1 MKKSGLA
8 KAGYDNAKSLLDIL
22 REMGE
27 TAAALWW
34 RFFDWLAQVEWRK
47 LIIIWLLLML
57 FAMTPFGLPEQTTG
71 FILLS
76 LGLKVLAGGKRKAEI
91 EARDATSHADAEG
104 LERRLVE
111 ARMAALQAQVEPHFL
126 FNTLALIG
134 QLIETDPPQAA
145 RIHQNLIDYL
155 RATLPQM
162 RAKGAG
168 TLGRQIEM
176 SRAYLAIMQA
186 RMRSRLAVSIDV
198 PDDMLS
204 ATFPVM
210 MLQIL
215 IENAIKHGLEP
226 KIAGGRIDI
235 RARVD
240 GQMLQVDVIDDG
252 IGFNV
257 HAGDGLGLANVRE
270 RLRILYGS
278 RAQLVIEA
286 PLTGGTRAGIRIPYA
301 PDIFAGTFKGD
312 VAGDFK

>member
-1 MKKSGLA
+1 MKKGRLTA
-8 KAGYDNAKSLLDIL
+8 AGYSNAKGALDIV
-22 REMGE
+22 REIGE
-27 TAAALWW
+27 ITAALWW

-47 LIIIWLLLML
+47 LVIIWLLVMI
-57 FAMTPFGLPEQTTG
+57 FGMTPFGHPEQTG
-71 FILLS
+71 AFIVLS
-76 LGLKVLAGGKRKAEI
+76 LGLKVLAGGKRRAEL
-91 EARDATSHADAEG
+91 EARDATTHADEEG

-162 RAKGAG
+162 RARGAG

-186 RMRSRLAVSIDV
+186 RMRARLAVSIDV
-198 PDDMLS
+198 PDEMQS

-235 RARVD
+235 RASVD
-240 GQMLQVDVIDDG
+240 NQVLQVDVLDDG

-270 RLRILYGS
+270 RLRILYGN

-286 PLTGGTRAGIRIPYA
+286 PLTGGTRASIRLPYA
-301 PDIFAGTFKGD
+301 PDIFAGG
-312 VAGDFK
+312 AP